1 MFPWDMEMTV
11 EDVTRRVSVFFYFI
25 FLSST
30 LFLYFIKNTRLLLQT
45 FLFSMF
51 ISKKNITKNSYRIF
65 TAPAQRDDD
74 EF

>member
-1 MFPWDMEMTV
+1 MEMTV

-30 LFLYFIKNTRLLLQT
+30 LFLYLIKNTRLLLQT